1 MKKLMLTLAVSMIFA
16 PAVYSADAPAT
27 SQVPPFGKDKPIPVP
42 KIAQKT
48 LANGMTVWVVQ
59 RKGLPRVDFVLA
71 VRSAGFSADSKAQ
84 PNFASMLA
92 NVMSEGTTKRNSRAV
107 AEAAQGMG
115 GSIGTGAGMDGLTV
129 SGNSL
134 ASYAPS
140 MLQLL
145 AEVTRTP
152 SFPAKEVALAKGNA
166 LQGLKLSEAT
176 PSYRVERAVSKAVYG
191 DHPYGNTF
199 ATADAINAVT
209 EDMLKAEHAR
219 RIRPER
225 TLLVITGPVTEAEGM
240 KMAQAAFGDW
250 KVDGP
255 ALPEVAPAALSAKPV
270 RQVLTRAGSVQSTV
284 RLASAGMPAT
294 SADHIPLRLT
304 STILGGGF
312 SSRVNSNL
320 RENKGYTYGASAG
333 ARIYRTGGAMVGGA
347 DVRNEVT
354 GAAIK
359 EYHNEYR
366 RIGTELV
373 SPAEMDMNKRYVAG
387 GYLISNQQQRS
398 VAFTLANNWLIGL
411 PPEFLGN
418 FVPAI
423 QKVTAEQVREM
434 GKKYFAP
441 ENQSIVIVG
450 DPGAIGEQIKEYG
463 EFTTQ

>member
-1 MKKLMLTLAVSMIFA
+1 MKKLMLTLAIATMFA
-16 PAVYSADAPAT
+16 PIAYAADAPVT
-27 SQVPPFGKDKPIPVP
+27 NGLPPYGKDKPIPVP

-48 LANGMTVWVVQ
+48 LANGMTVWVVP

-71 VRSAGFSADSKAQ
+71 VRGAGLAADTRAQ
-84 PNFASMLA
+84 PSFASMLA
-92 NVMSEGTTKRNSRAV
+92 GVMSEGTTKRDSRAI

-115 GSIGTGAGMDGLTV
+115 GSIGTGAGVDGITV
-129 SGNSL
+129 SGNAL
-134 ASYAPS
+134 TSYAAP

-145 AEVTRTP
+145 AEVTRMP
-152 SFPAKEVALAKGNA
+152 SFPSKEVALAKANA
-166 LQGLKLSEAT
+166 LQGLKLQEAT
-176 PSYRVERAVSKAVYG
+176 PGYRVERAVSKAVYG
-191 DHPYGNTF
+191 EHPYGNTF
-199 ATADAINAVT
+199 ATVESVTAVT
-209 EDMLKAEHAR
+209 EEALKAEHLR

-225 TLLVITGPVTEAEGM
+225 SLLVITGPVTEAAAM
-240 KMAQAAFGDW
+240 KMALDAFGDW

-255 ALPEVAPAALSAKPV
+255 SVPEVPAAALSAKPV
-270 RQVLTRAGSVQSTV
+270 RQILTRAGSVQSTV
-284 RLASAGMPAT
+284 RLASAGMPAS

-333 ARIYRTGGAMVGGA
+333 ARIYRHGGAMVGGA

-354 GAAIK
+354 GASIK

-366 RIGTELV
+366 RIGSELV
-373 SPAEMDMNKRYVAG
+373 SPAEMEMNKRYVAG
-387 GYLISNQQQRS
+387 GYLISNQQQRA
-398 VAFTLANNWLIGL
+398 VASTLASNWLVGL

-423 QKVTAEQVREM
+423 QKVTAEQVRDM

-450 DPGAIGEQIKEYG
+450 DPGAISAQLKEYG
-463 EFTTQ
+463 EFTTE